1 MFSFFRR
8 RKAPPQGCSIYI
20 MGHLYTRINDDVVCI
35 PPDRKHFFCG
45 EEHTAPNGVPIT
57 QIACSLA
64 AIEGRIHIRLGTA
77 VGRSSPP
84 YIGLN

>member
-20 MGHLYTRINDDVVCI
+20 NGHLYARVDDDIICI
-35 PPDRKHFFCG
+35 MPDRVRFTCG
-45 EEHTAPNGVPIT
+45 DDHVAPNGVSIA

-64 AIEGRIHIRLGTA
+64 AIEGIIHIRLGTA
-77 VGRSSPP
+77 LHRSNPS

>member
-35 PPDRKHFFCG
+35 LPDRVRFTCG
-45 EEHTAPNGVPIT
+45 DDHVAPNGVPIT

-64 AIEGRIHIRLGTA
+64 AIEGLVHIRLGTA
-77 VGRSSPP
+77 VNRSSPSC
-84 YIGLN
+84 IGLN